1 MNLTPDRYMTNDG
14 VRRAMMTTGALA
26 PAALMY
32 ATRDKEA
39 QAYAYGRKLA
49 ALDVSK
55 LPQGVSLPSPYEAQW
70 STPSGHSVKHP
81 VRSEVVDHG
90 IATNPAYYDEL
101 SKEIGR
107 RSELVEKQAPHDIAE
122 DVSFRRGA
130 NTVGGGALGGLAGA
144 GLGAGAGAIAHLLRN
159 KTHGFSGKTGPGLGQ
174 LAATGGLIGSGLGGI
189 AGMVMGARKKVKPLD
204 HMEYGDDEDGSSVP
218 GGPIKQLHQ
227 ESPEERRMK
236 AMQEDLDDTRYEME
250 SHGWNARPYGRYTY
264 DPYYG
269 F

>member
-1 MNLTPDRYMTNDG
+1 MLDENRKTLSFQKSE
-14 VRRAMMTTGALA
+14 
-26 PAALMY
+26 AA
-32 ATRDKEA
+32 KFHCVNH
-39 QAYAYGRKLA
+39 AYAYGRKLA

-70 STPSGHSVKHP
+70 NTPSGHSVKHP

-107 RSELVEKQAPHDIAE
+107 RSELVEKQAPHDIE
-122 DVSFRRGA
+122 RNVSMQRGA
-130 NTVGGGALGGLAGA
+130 NAVGGGALGMLAGA
-144 GLGAGAGAIAHLLRN
+144 GLGTGAGVLAHLLRN
-159 KTHGFSGKTGPGLGQ
+159 KTHGFSGKAPQLDLGT
-174 LAATGGLIGSGLGGI
+174 LAARGGIIGSGLGGL
-189 AGMVMGARKKVKPLD
+189 AGSVLGYRSKVEPPS
-204 HMEYGDDEDGSSVP
+204 HMEYGDDEDGWSVP

-236 AMQEDLDDTRYEME
+236 ALQEELEDTQRELE
-250 SHGWNARPYGRYTY
+250 YGRYGRY
-264 DPYYG
+264 SHDPYYG